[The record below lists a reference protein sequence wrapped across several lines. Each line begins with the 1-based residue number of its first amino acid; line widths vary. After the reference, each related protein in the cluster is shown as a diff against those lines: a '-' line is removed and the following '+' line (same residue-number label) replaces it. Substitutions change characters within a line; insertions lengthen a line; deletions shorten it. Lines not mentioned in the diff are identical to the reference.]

1 MLAEIGADEVPTILV
16 YNKIDAAGLPPQSVE
31 GPCGTID
38 RLWVSARTGA
48 GLDLLNAA
56 LSERFLKSQPRRTS
70 DSDAHGPDPLESSS
84 SSIACDISQ
93 AGA

>member
-16 YNKIDAAGLPPQSVE
+16 YNKIDAAGLPPQSE
-31 GPCGTID
+31 MGPCGTID

-48 GLDLLNAA
+48 GLDLLNLA
-56 LSERFLKSQPRRTS
+56 LSERLSRSQASRPHA
-70 DSDAHGPDPLESSS
+70 SDAHGADTFQSP
-84 SSIACDISQ
+84 SIVCDASQ